1 MSKTDIILVADC
13 GSTKTDWTLSSREYG
28 ILEVHTLGINPVRDS
43 QDAIFRV
50 VAEELVPQLPADCQ
64 PAEIFFYGAGCMQPY
79 SQTVHNVLQQI
90 FPQASIQVESD
101 LLGAARALCGC
112 RPGIA
117 CILGTGANSCLYD
130 GQSITAHVSP
140 LGFIL
145 GDEGSGA
152 VLGRTLLGNLLKG
165 IFPQE
170 MRLEFEREYGLTE
183 PDIIDRVYR
192 QPQPNRFLASLVPF
206 INRHRQHPQVH
217 AMLVEAFRQ
226 FLSRNVRAY
235 GHAELP
241 VNFVGGIAFSF
252 GEELA
257 EAARAEG
264 MKIGRI
270 LRGPIQEMV
279 AYHTQKHAE

>member
-28 ILEVHTLGINPVRDS
+28 IQEVHTLGINPVRDS

-130 GQSITAHVSP
+130 GQSITAHVPP

-170 MRLEFEREYGLTE
+170 MRLEFER
-183 PDIIDRVYR
+183 
-192 QPQPNRFLASLVPF
+192 
-206 INRHRQHPQVH
+206 
-217 AMLVEAFRQ
+217 
-226 FLSRNVRAY
+226 
-235 GHAELP
+235 
-241 VNFVGGIAFSF
+241 
-252 GEELA
+252 
-257 EAARAEG
+257 
-264 MKIGRI
+264 
-270 LRGPIQEMV
+270 
-279 AYHTQKHAE
+279 